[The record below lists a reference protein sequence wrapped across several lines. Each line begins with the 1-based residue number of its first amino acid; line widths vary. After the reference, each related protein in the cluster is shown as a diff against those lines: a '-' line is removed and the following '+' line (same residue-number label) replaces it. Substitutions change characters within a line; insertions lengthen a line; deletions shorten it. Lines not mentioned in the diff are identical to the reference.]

1 MSFFKRKG
9 PKADEAPA
17 TGTPDRPAEGVEALA
32 PEAADGADAEAMN
45 SEAAPTQSAAVEA
58 APDAEAD
65 AAEHG
70 STRRDRRAERGSA
83 GRRRLVPAL
92 AAFCAVVLLGGVFV
106 ATQHRSVALD
116 VDGEVHE
123 VSTFARD
130 IDALLEAEGVELAEH
145 DLVVPGPGEALSDGA
160 EVVVRTAQEVEFVVD
175 GEYRTMWT
183 TALTATEALQTLAT
197 GGRSVSLTAS
207 RSGDGRPALDLPLLT
222 GGPVTIAAD
231 GEERTVEVPGEA
243 DVTGV
248 LRLAEVEL
256 SDTDRVSV
264 NVNDSEEPVVT
275 ITRVE
280 TAQDTRTESIDHD
293 TVERETDDLFVGE
306 TRVAEEGSEGERT
319 YTSRQVLIDGEVE
332 SAKLMDVEVTTE
344 PTDRVIEVGT
354 AQRPAPEP
362 EPEPEPS
369 SGSESGNSDS
379 SSGSGSGDSGSS
391 DSGSGDSGSGDS
403 GSGDS
408 GSDDSG
414 SDSGGGSGGVPDGVW
429 SQLAQCESGGNPTA
443 VSPSGTYHGL
453 YQFSVATWQSVGGS
467 GLPSQASPAEQTQR
481 AQALQARSGWGQWP
495 ACAAQLGLL

>member
-9 PKADEAPA
+9 TTADETPA
-17 TGTPDRPAEGVEALA
+17 TGAPDTPAEGVEALA
-32 PEAADGADAEAMN
+32 PDAADAGAMNDEPAPAQNAAGEAAMAQD
-45 SEAAPTQSAAVEA
+45 
-58 APDAEAD
+58 AD
-65 AAEHG
+65 AAAHPP
-70 STRRDRRAERGSA
+70 SRRNRREGRRSA

-92 AAFCAVVLLGGVFV
+92 AAFSALVLVGGVVV

-160 EVVVRTAQEVEFVVD
+160 EVVVRTAHEVEFVVD

-207 RSGDGRPALDLPLLT
+207 RSSDGRPALDLPLLT

-243 DVTGV
+243 DITGV

-256 SDTDRVSV
+256 SDTDRVAV
-264 NVNDSEEPVVT
+264 NVNDEEPVVT

-369 SGSESGNSDS
+369 SGSESGDSGS
-379 SSGSGSGDSGSS
+379 SSGSGGSGSS
-391 DSGSGDSGSGDS
+391 DSGSDGSGSE
-403 GSGDS
+403 DS
-408 GSDDSG
+408 GSDDPPG
-414 SDSGGGSGGVPDGVW
+414 DSGGVPDGVW
-429 SQLAQCESGGNPTA
+429 SQLAQCESGGDPTA

-467 GLPSQASPAEQTQR
+467 GLPSEASPAEQTQR

-495 ACAAQLGLL
+495 ACAASLGLL